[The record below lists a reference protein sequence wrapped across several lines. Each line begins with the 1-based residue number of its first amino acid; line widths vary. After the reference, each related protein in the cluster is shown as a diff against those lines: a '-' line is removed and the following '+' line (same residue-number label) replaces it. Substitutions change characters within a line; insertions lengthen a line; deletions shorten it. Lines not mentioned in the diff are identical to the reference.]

1 MKLKRNVIA
10 CVGCVM
16 VLLLGVAMVCGGCKK
31 DKQPE
36 WTYNGATTAGTEEN
50 TEGTKKPTPAGPDEP
65 APSVNIEIV
74 DREDL
79 GDTTAPTTDQG
90 GSDIGGNIG
99 IEDRP
104 VNPTDPA
111 TPTTPAPTTPAPT
124 TPTPTTPTPGPA
136 GPELDADGYWTY
148 EYYDSRTGDEQF
160 AYMKTFPSVRAFNDW
175 YNAAKAAYDAAQ
187 PRETIGSDGVIE
199 LD

>member
-1 MKLKRNVIA
+1 MKLKRNMIA

-16 VLLLGVAMVCGGCKK
+16 VLLLGVAMICGGCKK
-31 DKQPE
+31 DKQPD
-36 WTYNGATTAGTEEN
+36 WTYTGTTAAGTEEN
-50 TEGTKKPTPAGPDEP
+50 TDGTQNPTPDGSDEP

-79 GDTTAPTTDQG
+79 EGTTAPTTGQG
-90 GSDIGGNIG
+90 GPDIGGNIG
-99 IEDRP
+99 VTDRP
-104 VNPTDPA
+104 ANPTDPV
-111 TPTTPAPTTPAPT
+111 TPTTPAPT
-124 TPTPTTPTPGPA
+124 TPTPDPA

-148 EYYDSRTGDEQF
+148 EYYRSRTGNEQY
-160 AYMKTFPSVRAFNDW
+160 AYMQTFPSVRAFNDW